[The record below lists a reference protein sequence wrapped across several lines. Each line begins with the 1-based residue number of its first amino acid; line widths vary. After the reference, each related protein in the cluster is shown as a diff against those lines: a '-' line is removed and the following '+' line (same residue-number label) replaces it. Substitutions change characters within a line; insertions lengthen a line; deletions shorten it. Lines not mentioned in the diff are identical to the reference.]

1 MENTVAVDAVI
12 HFLRYKPDEQCERAT
27 KAWGRHFQK
36 CIEGGRGLGRFAAM
50 AETSRPLI
58 ALDEPIREADRTAFD
73 FADVP
78 RLLGA
83 FLGWCRRNPAQTLLL
98 VVLASIVGFAY
109 FGIQAFSGMS
119 ASAARWITSGWNA
132 ENDQQHCWGII
143 PTAVVLVLFRWRE
156 IAAMPKRGANSG
168 LWAAGAGLLL
178 FVVGVRCTEA
188 RYTIFALPLLFYG
201 ATRFLFGAAIA
212 RVVLFP
218 CIFLLFMTP
227 LGGVV
232 QGTVPLQVLTAK
244 AIRFLSSVCG
254 IPILVDGSNISSP
267 DGRFPPMEIAGGCS
281 GIRSLMAMS
290 TLAALY
296 AYFTMRGPI
305 RGLLL
310 FGSSLIFAVLGN
322 FARVFS
328 VVLFARFVD
337 PKTATGLY
345 HDYSGLV
352 FFPVA
357 VLAMV
362 GFGKVLNR
370 DWEEIFARWFTPRPV
385 KARDGALSQTPVP
398 PKNSKPKKPLRYD
411 Y

>member
-1 MENTVAVDAVI
+1 M
-12 HFLRYKPDEQCERAT
+12 P
-27 KAWGRHFQK
+27 
-36 CIEGGRGLGRFAAM
+36 
-50 AETSRPLI
+50 ETSQPI
-58 ALDEPIREADRTAFD
+58 VTLDEPVREADRTAFD

-78 RLLGA
+78 RLFVA
-83 FLGWCRRNPAQTLLL
+83 FLRWCRGHPAHALLL
-98 VVLASIVGFAY
+98 GVLAGVVGYAY
-109 FGIQAFSGMS
+109 FGIQAFYGLKV
-119 ASAARWITSGWNA
+119 SAATWIAAGWNA
-132 ENDQQHCWGII
+132 ENDQEHCWGII
-143 PTAVVLVLFRWRE
+143 PAAIALVLFRWRD

-168 LWAAGAGLLL
+168 LWAVGAGVLL

-201 ATRFLFGAAIA
+201 ATRFLFGVPLS
-212 RVVLFP
+212 RLVLFP
-218 CIFLLFMTP
+218 CVFLLFMTP

-244 AIRFLSSVCG
+244 AIRFLSSIGG
-254 IPILVDGSNISSP
+254 IPIVVDGSNISSP
-267 DGRFPPMEIAGGCS
+267 DGRFPPMEVAGGCS

-296 AYFTMRGPI
+296 AYFTMRGPV
-305 RGLLL
+305 RGMLL
-310 FGSSLIFAVLGN
+310 FGSSLLFAVLGN

-337 PKTATGLY
+337 AKTATGLY

-357 VLAMV
+357 VVAMV

-370 DWEEIFARWFTPRPV
+370 DWEETFARWFTPRPV
-385 KARDGALSQTPVP
+385 QVPGAATSQAVAMP

>member
-1 MENTVAVDAVI
+1 
-12 HFLRYKPDEQCERAT
+12 
-27 KAWGRHFQK
+27 
-36 CIEGGRGLGRFAAM
+36 M
-50 AETSRPLI
+50 AETSQPILD
-58 ALDEPIREADRTAFD
+58 LDEPVREADRAAFD

-78 RLLGA
+78 RLLVA
-83 FLGWCRRNPAQTLLL
+83 FLQWCRKNPVQTLLL
-98 VVLASIVGFAY
+98 AVLAGVAGYAY
-109 FGIQAFSGMS
+109 FGLKAFHGMRI
-119 ASAARWITSGWNA
+119 SAATWIQSGWNA
-132 ENDQQHCWGII
+132 ENDQEHCWGII
-143 PTAVVLVLFRWRE
+143 PDSIALVLFRWRA
-156 IAAMPKRGANSG
+156 IAEMPKRGANSG
-168 LWAAGAGLLL
+168 LLFAGAGLLL

-188 RYTIFALPLLFYG
+188 RYTILALPLLFHG
-201 ATRFLFGAAIA
+201 ATRFLFGVPLS
-212 RVVLFP
+212 RLVLFP
-218 CIFLLFMTP
+218 CVFLLFMTP

-244 AIRFLSSVCG
+244 AIRFLSSICG

-267 DGRFPPMEIAGGCS
+267 DGRFPPMEVAGGCS

-310 FGSSLIFAVLGN
+310 FGSSLVFAVLGN

-357 VLAMV
+357 VVAMV

-370 DWEEIFARWFTPRPV
+370 NWEAVFARWFAVQPAPAPGSAPR
-385 KARDGALSQTPVP
+385 QTSP
-398 PKNSKPKKPLRYD
+398 PPQKNSKPKKPLRYD